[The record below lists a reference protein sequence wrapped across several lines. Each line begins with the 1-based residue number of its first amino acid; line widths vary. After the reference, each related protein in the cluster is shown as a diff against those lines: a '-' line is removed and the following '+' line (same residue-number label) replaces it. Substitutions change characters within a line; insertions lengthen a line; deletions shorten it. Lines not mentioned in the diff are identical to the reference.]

1 MTTIKSKQ
9 TSAILGV
16 LTLVAIVALSPHAFA
31 QQGPSSSGQGQQSGI
46 PLGGNYGVTTQSP
59 ATPDAMTAAWGAM
72 IGVVAITS
80 GVGVYTIVQK
90 H

>member
-31 QQGPSSSGQGQQSGI
+31 QQNGI
-46 PLGGNYGVTTQSP
+46 PLGSSYGSNPVPPPVST
-59 ATPDAMTAAWGAM
+59 DAATAAWSTM
-72 IGVVAITS
+72 IAVVAVMS
-80 GVGVYTIVQK
+80 GVGVYTTARK

>member
-1 MTTIKSKQ
+1 MKTTIASKQ

-31 QQGPSSSGQGQQSGI
+31 QQGTSDQSQQGGI
-46 PLGGNYGVTTQSP
+46 PLGPPYGSP
-59 ATPDAMTAAWGAM
+59 QPVDQNAIFAWSAGIA
-72 IGVVAITS
+72 IVAVMS
-80 GVGVYTIVQK
+80 GVGVWSAVRK

>member
-16 LTLVAIVALSPHAFA
+16 LTLVAIVAFSPHAFA
-31 QQGPSSSGQGQQSGI
+31 QQGGI
-46 PLGGNYGVTTQSP
+46 PLGSSYGSNPVPQP
-59 ATPDAMTAAWGAM
+59 ASMDAAMAAWSAM
-72 IGVVAITS
+72 IAIVAVMS
-80 GVGVYTIVQK
+80 GVGVYTAVRK